1 MATEKGVWDIQDV
14 RDKQLQS
21 LWEYTGAAG
30 LFTWGMNENGQL
42 GLNEGGNPA
51 PKYSSPVQIPATTW
65 AFVSNENIG
74 DSKFMIAS
82 KTDGTLWGWGDNED
96 GQVGLNSKA
105 VRSSPVQI
113 PGTTWGQQLA
123 RTGKRSYAIKTDG
136 TLWSWGYNSSYGA
149 LGHNNKTQYS
159 SPKQVPGSTWANVDT
174 MGSACL
180 TTKTDGTMWNWGAN
194 SFGMLGIG
202 NDTAYSSPKQVPGTT
217 WNSGKGKLSGG
228 GQHAAAIKT
237 DGTLWM
243 WGVNEYGML
252 GQNNRT
258 NRNSPVQIPGD
269 TWSKV
274 GCNGKGISAI
284 KTDGTLWVWGSN
296 MDGRLGLNQAETPGA
311 LGRSSPTQIPGTT
324 WNSVVGGIHNNMATK
339 TDGTLWMWGPN
350 VMGSLGQNNTVA
362 YSSPV
367 QIPGTWD
374 TGDGK
379 LAHLYFGAA
388 AIANI

>member
-14 RDKQLQS
+14 RDKRLQS
-21 LWEYTGAAG
+21 LWEYNGASG
-30 LFTWGMNENGQL
+30 LFAWGANEKGQL
-42 GLNEGGNPA
+42 GQNEGGNPS
-51 PKYSSPVQIPATTW
+51 KY
-65 AFVSNENIG
+65 
-74 DSKFMIAS
+74 
-82 KTDGTLWGWGDNED
+82 
-96 GQVGLNSKA
+96 
-105 VRSSPVQI
+105 SSPVQI
-113 PGTTWGQQLA
+113 PGTTWAFVANGTNGNDKFMVATKTDGTLWSWGANEDGQLGHNNKTVYSSPVQVPGTTWGQQIK
-123 RTGKRSYAIKTDG
+123 REGKRTFAIKTDG
-136 TLWSWGYNSSYGA
+136 TLWSWGYNSAYGA

-159 SPKQVPGSTWANVDT
+159 SPKQVPGSTWANLDT

-180 TTKTDGTMWNWGAN
+180 TTKSDGTMWNWGAN

-258 NRNSPVQIPGD
+258 NKNSPVQIPGS
-269 TWSKV
+269 WSEV
-274 GCNGKGISAI
+274 GCNHRGISAI

-296 MDGRLGLNQAETPGA
+296 MDGRLGLNQAEVPGA
-311 LGRSSPTQIPGTT
+311 LGRSSPTQVPGTN
-324 WNSVVGGIHNNMATK
+324 WAKVVGGQHNTMATK

-350 VMGSLGQNNTVA
+350 IQGSLGQNNIVA

-367 QIPGTWD
+367 QVPGTWN

-379 LAHLYFGAA
+379 IAHGYFGTIAV
-388 AIANI
+388 ANI

>member
-14 RDKQLQS
+14 RDKQLAGE
-21 LWEYTGAAG
+21 WAYTGASA
-30 LFTWGMNENGQL
+30 LFTWGINENGQL
-42 GLNEGGNPA
+42 GLNQGGNPA
-51 PKYSSPVQIPATTW
+51 PKYSSPVQIPGTTW
-65 AFVSNENIG
+65 AFLANGTNG
-74 DSKFMIAS
+74 DDKFMMAT

-96 GQVGLNSKA
+96 GQIGLNSKA

-113 PGTTWGQQLA
+113 PGTTWGQQIKRENK
-123 RTGKRSYAIKTDG
+123 RTFAIKTDG
-136 TLWSWGYNSSYGA
+136 TLWSWGYNSAYGA

-159 SPKQVPGSTWANVDT
+159 SPKQVPGSTWANLDT

-202 NDTAYSSPKQVPGTT
+202 NQTAYSSPKQVPGTT
-217 WNSGKGKLSGG
+217 WNSGKLSGG
-228 GQHAAAIKT
+228 GQFAAAIKT

-252 GQNNRT
+252 GQNNKT
-258 NRNSPVQIPGD
+258 NRNSPVQIPGS
-269 TWSKV
+269 TWSEV
-274 GCNGKGISAI
+274 GCGHRSISAI
-284 KTDGTLWVWGSN
+284 KTDGTMWVWGSN
-296 MDGRLGLNQAETPGA
+296 MDGRLGLNEAEAPGS

-324 WNSVVGGIHNNMATK
+324 WNKVVGGLQNNMATK

-350 VMGSLGQNNTVA
+350 SYGSLGQNNIVA

-367 QIPGTWD
+367 QVAGSWN

-379 LAHLYFGAA
+379 ISHLYLGAA

>member
-1 MATEKGVWDIQDV
+1 MAELRQNTWTLGEWYDQDYAGNV
-14 RDKQLQS
+14 N
-21 LWEYTGAAG
+21 YTGASA
-30 LFTWGMNENGQL
+30 LFAWGSNEKGQL
-42 GLNEGGNPA
+42 GQNEGGNPS
-51 PKYSSPVQIPATTW
+51 KY
-65 AFVSNENIG
+65 
-74 DSKFMIAS
+74 
-82 KTDGTLWGWGDNED
+82 
-96 GQVGLNSKA
+96 
-105 VRSSPVQI
+105 SSPVQI
-113 PGTTWGQQLA
+113 PGTTWAFVANGTNGNDKFAVASKSDGTLWSWGANEDGQLGHNNKTVYSSPVQVPGTTWGQHIK
-123 RTGKRSYAIKTDG
+123 REGKRTFAIKTNG
-136 TLWSWGYNSSYGA
+136 TLWSWGYNGGYGT

-159 SPKQVPGSTWANVDT
+159 SPKQVPGTTWANLDT

-180 TTKTDGTMWNWGAN
+180 TTKTDGTLWVWGAG
-194 SFGMLGIG
+194 SHGMLAQN

-252 GQNNRT
+252 GQNSLVKYS
-258 NRNSPVQIPGD
+258 SPIQIPGS
-269 TWSKV
+269 WSEV
-274 GCNGKGISAI
+274 GCNHRGISAI

-296 MDGRLGLNQAETPGA
+296 MDGRLGLNQAEVPGA

-324 WNSVVGGIHNNMATK
+324 WNKVVGGLQNNMATK

-350 VMGSLGQNNTVA
+350 SYGSLGQNNIVA

-367 QIPGTWD
+367 QVAGSWN

-379 LAHLYFGAA
+379 ISHLYFGAA

>member
-1 MATEKGVWDIQDV
+1 MAELRQNTWTLGEWYDQDYAGNV
-14 RDKQLQS
+14 N
-21 LWEYTGAAG
+21 YTGASA
-30 LFTWGMNENGQL
+30 LFAWGSNEKGQL
-42 GLNEGGNPA
+42 GQNEGGNPS
-51 PKYSSPVQIPATTW
+51 KY
-65 AFVSNENIG
+65 
-74 DSKFMIAS
+74 
-82 KTDGTLWGWGDNED
+82 
-96 GQVGLNSKA
+96 
-105 VRSSPVQI
+105 SSPVQI
-113 PGTTWGQQLA
+113 PGTTWAFVANGTNGNDKFAVASKSDGTLWSWGANEDGQLGHNNKTVYSSPVQVPGTTWGQHIK
-123 RTGKRSYAIKTDG
+123 REGKRTFAIKTNG
-136 TLWSWGYNSSYGA
+136 TLWSWGYNGGYGT

-159 SPKQVPGSTWANVDT
+159 SPKQVPGTTWANLDT

-180 TTKTDGTMWNWGAN
+180 TTKTDGTLWVWGAG
-194 SFGMLGIG
+194 SHGMLAQN

-252 GQNNRT
+252 GQNSLVKYS
-258 NRNSPVQIPGD
+258 SPIQIPGS
-269 TWSKV
+269 WSEV
-274 GCNGKGISAI
+274 GCNHRGISAI

-296 MDGRLGLNQAETPGA
+296 MDGRLGLNQAEVPGA

-324 WNSVVGGIHNNMATK
+324 WNKVVGGLQNNMATK

-350 VMGSLGQNNTVA
+350 SYGSLGQNNIVA

-367 QIPGTWD
+367 QVPGSWS

-379 LAHLYFGAA
+379 IAHVYLGTA